1 MNKAIMPPVLSAAAD
16 EGSGRLIHS
25 HIASAGYDPLTNLA
39 SIREFQFLAPNA
51 IDELNSTGKI
61 PAVVFLDLVGMKAFN
76 LRYGFDEGDNLLVCF
91 SNILISKFGKA
102 NCCRFGSDQF
112 AVICAADNVEDDLKN
127 IFSSLRISNS
137 GKNLNARAGIY
148 ALSHIDENVI
158 YAIDKAKM
166 AADVNKSSIES
177 RYTWFNEKMS
187 SDYLLREYI
196 VSHLDQAI
204 ERGWLR
210 VYFQPVIRTL
220 TGRICGFEALARWD
234 DPTYGFLQPG
244 QFISVLEHNGLSF
257 KLDMAIARRTAQF
270 LRSMMDEG
278 KNVVPVSLN
287 FSRYDFSLGDP
298 VSSLDLLLKEFN
310 LPSDLI
316 VVEITE
322 SAVIKDYA
330 LMRSMIE
337 RFHEIGI
344 DVWMDDYGSG
354 YSSLNVL
361 KDFNFN
367 EIKIDMEF
375 LSNLNKRSQI
385 IIKQTIQMAK
395 KLGIHTLAEGVE
407 TEEQIEFLSKIGCEK
422 LQGFHFG
429 APMSFVNIF
438 QYIEKKGFLF
448 ESREAAAFFDQAGLV
463 DIPDSIP
470 TALFLY
476 GKDKKFLLL
485 RENDSYKDIITS
497 DRISDADAIRIN
509 MNTSDSVLS
518 RKFRKLAKRAI
529 VNGGEEKMV
538 FVDRGNYYL
547 FSFEQ
552 VANNRNYSLLLAH
565 IDAVNYDFSIKQN
578 ELLDNTLRNI
588 ISIFD
593 SIYLVDMNTDSR
605 TVIFSDIPS
614 EKSGDVIYGLK
625 KFYSSYQPRHIY
637 PDDQERCR
645 QFMSKD
651 FLIESINK
659 YNRGFYEDSFRIKKT
674 DGSYEWKDFII
685 VTMPETDN
693 KVLFVCIKPSSM
705 DYQADIVAT
714 VNRYF
719 GFDEKSSSSSSSVA
733 KDALLWRTMMEQ
745 SHVKFFWK
753 DNHRRFL
760 GASKSFLDY
769 YNFKSIDEIKGK
781 TDDEIGWHANNVPYR
796 QDELNVLKKGQ
807 IIRNSDGECVV
818 DGVLKPIS
826 ATKFPI
832 YKKGKIIGLMGYF
845 IEQGENENNE
855 KSQDS
860 RFVDPVSGF
869 MNSRGILLALFG
881 METEL
886 RDYGRDYT
894 VILCEVTEVTLL
906 RREFG
911 LAFAES
917 VLKKIAEKIKLV
929 FTPMTSLGRLH
940 AGRFIICYR
949 DSNERLSKILQKLK
963 DEISKIREVD
973 SHKCSLSADLGIA
986 KGSETSNS
994 QKVIELASKRM
1005 RASQGRSPLKN
1016 VSQFDLHAD
1025 LPLPYVLVHPI
1036 VEEDMVVDLQ
1046 YMYVNSKYCEI
1057 TGKNA
1062 EDLIGHTYK
1071 ENFPKA
1077 DVHWIQF
1084 TRKASLGEIGSGRV
1098 FSDTIHHWLQFYCA
1112 PASKPGCCAVMF
1124 TIVDEDKKTYD
1135 KLTRGKATDDCI
1147 IRIARTLNSES
1158 TDINNAILK
1167 SFEYLGR
1174 VIHPDRLFIFDING
1188 WEVTRGIEWCRKGVD
1203 VSSRHRRKFDYR
1215 IISYWEKILFNE
1227 SSIVVHDAEVVAE
1240 FSPKL
1245 YEFLK
1250 KLKIS
1255 NFIATPLYND
1265 GKLSGYL
1272 VAENYRADELVD
1284 TRRILETVSY
1294 FIADRMALSL
1304 SLEKLKRLSSHDS
1317 LTGAGSRNALFE
1329 KISEYKKVSSM
1340 LGIVFAD
1347 LNGLKQIND
1356 NQGHAA
1362 GDEAIRGAAN
1372 LLFRF
1377 CGENNVYRNGGDEFI
1392 AIIPNISLGSFDI
1405 VREHLME
1412 AVSVDNGISIAVG
1425 FEWCDDSRKVEE
1437 TLKSADR
1444 KMYAAKAEHYRTHD
1458 RRNSN

>member
-1 MNKAIMPPVLSAAAD
+1 MKKTLNRPLLSAAAGG
-16 EGSGRLIHS
+16 GSRIFSS
-25 HIASAGYDPLTNLA
+25 HIASAGYDHLTSLA

-51 IDELNSTGKI
+51 IDEIYSKGKL
-61 PAVVFLDLVGMKAFN
+61 PAVIFFDLAGMKAFN

-91 SNILISKFGKA
+91 ANILISKFGKA

-112 AVICAADNVEDDLKN
+112 AVISATENIEEELQN
-127 IFSSLRISNS
+127 IFSALTQTNS
-137 GKNLNARAGIY
+137 GKTLNARAGIY
-148 ALSHIDENVI
+148 AVSHVDENII

-166 AADVNKSSIES
+166 AADINKSSIES

-187 SDYLLREYI
+187 SDYLLKEYI
-196 VSHLDQAI
+196 VSHLDLAI
-204 ERGWLR
+204 ERGWIR
-210 VYFQPVIRTL
+210 VYLQPVIRTL
-220 TGRICGFEALARWD
+220 TKRICSFEALARWD

-244 QFISVLEHNGLSF
+244 QFISVLENNGLSF
-257 KLDMAIARRTAQF
+257 KLDMAVARRSAQIM
-270 LRSMMDEG
+270 RSMLDEG
-278 KNVVPVSLN
+278 KNVVPISLN
-287 FSRYDFSLGDP
+287 FSRYDFNLGDP
-298 VSSLDLLLKEFN
+298 VSSLESLLKEFD
-310 LPSDLI
+310 LPSDLF

-375 LSNLNKRSQI
+375 LTSLNKRSQI
-385 IIKQTIQMAK
+385 IITQTIQMAK
-395 KLGIHTLAEGVE
+395 KLGIHTLAEGIE

-422 LQGFHFG
+422 LQGYYFG
-429 APMSFVNIF
+429 APMSFSDIYP
-438 QYIEKKGFLF
+438 YIEKKGLLC
-448 ESREAAAFFDQAGLV
+448 ESREASSFFDQAGLV
-463 DIPDSIP
+463 EISDDMP

-476 GKDKKFLLL
+476 GKDKKFVLL
-485 RENDSYKDIITS
+485 RENDSYRDIITS
-497 DRISDADAIRIN
+497 DKISDADAIRIN

-518 RKFRKLAKRAI
+518 RKFRNLAKRAI
-529 VNGGEEKMV
+529 VNGGVEKMV

-552 VANNRNYSLLLAH
+552 VVKNRNYSLLLAH
-565 IDAVNYDFSIKQN
+565 IDAVNYDFGIKQN

-588 ISIFD
+588 ISVFD

-614 EKSGDVIYGLK
+614 EKSGDVLYGLK
-625 KFYSSYQPRHIY
+625 KFYANYPVRHIY
-637 PDDQERCR
+637 PDDLERCR
-645 QFMSKD
+645 QFMTKD
-651 FLIESINK
+651 FLIENINK
-659 YNRGFYEDSFRIKKT
+659 YNRGFYEDSFRIKKA
-674 DGSYEWKDFII
+674 DGNYEWKDFII
-685 VTMPETDN
+685 ITMPETDN
-693 KVLFVCIKPSSM
+693 KVMFVCIKASSM
-705 DYQADIVAT
+705 DYQSDIVST

-719 GFDEKSSSSSSSVA
+719 GFDENSSSTSSLA

-753 DNHRRFL
+753 DSQRRFV

-769 YNFKSIDEIKGK
+769 YNLKSFDEIKGK
-781 TDDEIGWHANNVPYR
+781 TDEEVGWHTNNAPYR

-818 DGVLKPIS
+818 DGVLRPIS

-832 YKKGKIIGLMGYF
+832 YKKGKIVGLMGYF
-845 IEQGENENNE
+845 IDLGEKESSDTDS
-855 KSQDS
+855 KDS
-860 RFVDPVSGF
+860 RFVDPVTGF

-881 METEL
+881 MENEL
-886 RDYGRDYT
+886 RDHNRDYT
-894 VILCEVTEVTLL
+894 VILCDVGAVTML

-911 LAFAES
+911 LAFSEK
-917 VLKKIAEKIKLV
+917 VLKRIAEKIKSV
-929 FTPMTSLGRLH
+929 FTPMTSLGRLQS
-940 AGRFIICYR
+940 GRFIICYR
-949 DSNERLSKILQKLK
+949 DSYERLSKILQKLK

-973 SHKCSLSADLGIA
+973 SHKCSLSAELGIA
-986 KGSETSNS
+986 KGSEATNS
-994 QKVIELASKRM
+994 QKVLELASKRM
-1005 RASQGRSPLKN
+1005 RSCQGRAS
-1016 VSQFDLHAD
+1016 SRSISSCDLHSD
-1025 LPLPYVLVHPI
+1025 LPLPYALVHPV
-1036 VEEDMVVDLQ
+1036 VEEDRVVDLQ

-1057 TGKNA
+1057 SGKTVD
-1062 EDLIGHTYK
+1062 ELIGHTYR
-1071 ENFPKA
+1071 ENFPNA
-1077 DVHWIQF
+1077 DVQWIQF
-1084 TRKASLGEIGSGRV
+1084 TRRASQGEIASGRV
-1098 FSDTIHHWLQFYCA
+1098 FSDTIHHWLQFYCS

-1124 TIVDEDKKTYD
+1124 TIVDEDKKNYD
-1135 KLTRGKATDDCI
+1135 RLTRGKATDDCI
-1147 IRIARTLNSES
+1147 IRIARTLNSEPNIS
-1158 TDINNAILK
+1158 VAITK

-1174 VIHPDRLFIFDING
+1174 VIHPDRLFLFDIDG
-1188 WEVTRGIEWCRKGVD
+1188 WQVSRTLEWCRKGIESNSVY
-1203 VSSRHRRKFDYR
+1203 RRKFDYR
-1215 IISYWEKILFNE
+1215 VISYWEKILFNE
-1227 SSIVVHDAEVVAE
+1227 SSIVVHDTEVVAE

-1250 KLKIS
+1250 KLKIG

-1265 GKLSGYL
+1265 GKLMGYL

-1284 TRRILETVSY
+1284 TRRLLETVSY
-1294 FIADRMALSL
+1294 FIADRKALSE
-1304 SLEKLKRLSSHDS
+1304 SLEKLQRLSSHDS

-1329 KISEYKKVSSM
+1329 RISELKKVSSM

-1347 LNGLKQIND
+1347 LNGLKSIND

-1392 AIIPNISLGSFDI
+1392 AIIPNTSLGSFEK
-1405 VREHLME
+1405 VRDNLVA
-1412 AVSVDNGISIAVG
+1412 AVGIDNGSSLAIG
-1425 FEWCDDSRKVEE
+1425 FEWCDDSRKIEE
-1437 TLKSADR
+1437 AMKSADK
-1444 KMYAAKAEHYRTHD
+1444 KMYAAKADYYSNHD
-1458 RRNSN
+1458 RRHRE